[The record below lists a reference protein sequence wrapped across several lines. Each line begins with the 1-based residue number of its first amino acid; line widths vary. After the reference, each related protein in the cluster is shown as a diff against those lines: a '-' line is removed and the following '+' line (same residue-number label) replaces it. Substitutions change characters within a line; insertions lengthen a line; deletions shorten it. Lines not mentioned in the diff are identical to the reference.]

1 MIAPVVYLLCTL
13 TSLLTM
19 VLLFRAY
26 MARRVRLLLW
36 SGLCFAGLALNNA
49 LLFVD
54 LIVIPME
61 DLSTFRQ
68 IPAVLGMSLLVFG
81 LVYDIRE

>member
-1 MIAPVVYLLCTL
+1 MIAPVVYLLCAL

>member
-1 MIAPVVYLLCTL
+1 MAPVVYLLCAL

-54 LIVIPME
+54 MVVIPMA
-61 DLSTFRQ
+61 DLSMFRQ
-68 IPAVLGMSLLVFG
+68 IPAVVGMSLLVFG